1 MYLSFHQNLLAAF
14 QKMFSLLH
22 LLILPFLCLVNA
34 LTNTTNPPIRHVY
47 TFGPNTF
54 IEQIAVRSNSHIL
67 LTSESV
73 PTLFTLNPLLISPN
87 ASVLYTFPNA
97 TGLSGITEISPDVF
111 ALVSGVWDLVN
122 TRATSLNIWTI
133 DLCPRSPVIKHVTA
147 IVNSTIFNG
156 IAAIP
161 GTDLVLAADSALGAV
176 WRVNIRTGAY
186 GIAFSDSLLAPLGT
200 DPGTNLGINGIRVS
214 ANGKWVYFAN
224 SAQGFFG
231 RVPISRCGEKVGNV
245 EVIASVG
252 IPTGVAGVHFDDFA
266 LDGEDKAWIATHP
279 SDVIE
284 VQVGKGIVADI
295 QNSTLLLNPTSAAF
309 GRGAE
314 RERRTLYVTNG
325 GTFVGDTVKLV
336 EEGVVAID
344 LWKV

>member
-1 MYLSFHQNLLAAF
+1 
-14 QKMFSLLH
+14 
-22 LLILPFLCLVNA
+22 
-34 LTNTTNPPIRHVY
+34 PIRQIY

-73 PTLFTLNPLLISPN
+73 PTLFTLNPLVTTPN

-97 TGLSGITEISPDVF
+97 TGLSGITETSPDVF
-111 ALVSGVWDLVN
+111 TLVSGVWDLVN
-122 TRATSLNIWTI
+122 TRATNLNIWTI
-133 DLCPRSPVIKHVTA
+133 DLCSHTPVVKHITS

-176 WRVNIRTGAY
+176 WRVNIRTHQY
-186 GIAFSDSLLAPLGT
+186 GIAFSDPLLAPLGT

-214 ANGKWVYFAN
+214 ADGKWVYFAN
-224 SAQGFFG
+224 SAKGIFG
-231 RVPISRCGEKVGNV
+231 RVPISHGGEKIGAV

-252 IPTGVAGVHFDDFA
+252 ILTGVAGVHFDDFA
-266 LDGEDKAWIATHP
+266 LGEEGKAWIATHP

-284 VQVGKGIVADI
+284 VQVGKGVVADI
-295 QNSTLLLNPTSAAF
+295 QNTTLLLNPTSSAF
-309 GRGAE
+309 GRGEA

-325 GTFVGDTVKLV
+325 G
-336 EEGVVAID
+336 
-344 LWKV
+344 